1 MKKVLRDWRF
11 FTCFALRFLVFLLTL
26 RHWSWDTM
34 TAVKDQR
41 QQPLILKMNPTT
53 SLTVNWKFLKLL
65 VAGMSYKLIADR
77 CFVSIDT
84 ISTHVK
90 NIYRKLQV
98 HSKGEAVAKA
108 IKGRIV

>member
-1 MKKVLRDWRF
+1 MTPSIASKVLAMFKSGTSYSKDESHN
-11 FTCFALRFLVFLLTL
+11 LTDREL
-26 RHWSWDTM
+26 E
-34 TAVKDQR
+34 V
-41 QQPLILKMNPTT
+41 
-53 SLTVNWKFLKLL
+53 LKLL
-65 VAGMSYKLIADR
+65 VDGMSYKLIADR

-108 IKGRIV
+108 IKGRIASLV